1 MDYYLELGVSKHAS
15 EQEIKLAYRTL
26 AKKYHPDRNKAL
38 DAEDK
43 IKKIMK
49 LMRYQVILLNAKNM
63 MKKPIYLD
71 HSERNQEMPTLI

>member
-43 IKKIMK
+43 SYHREFSVSKCE
-49 LMRYQVILLNAKNM
+49 N
-63 MKKPIYLD
+63 
-71 HSERNQEMPTLI
+71 